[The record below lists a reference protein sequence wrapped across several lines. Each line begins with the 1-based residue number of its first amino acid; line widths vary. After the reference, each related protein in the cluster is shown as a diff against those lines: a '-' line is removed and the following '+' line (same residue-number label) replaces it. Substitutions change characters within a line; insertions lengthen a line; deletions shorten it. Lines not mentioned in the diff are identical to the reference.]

1 MSFTTE
7 AVNASV
13 AFDRFQKVPPALQFP
28 GDAHEIE
35 LKIAFGEALWTPS
48 ANTAGFALPQTPFV
62 DVSVNASSSN
72 ADSAFLNWPAAVQFP
87 AVAHDTEL
95 KVASGFLGWRPTANT
110 AGRAGAHSPS
120 AIDMVNASM
129 KSSDFLNW
137 PTAVQFPAVAH
148 DTELKVASGFTCWTP
163 SANTARR
170 ARPHTPS
177 VDVAVNAS
185 SKKARFRNLP
195 TAVQFPADVHEIELN
210 RALGYAG

>member
-1 MSFTTE
+1 M
-7 AVNASV
+7 
-13 AFDRFQKVPPALQFP
+13 QFP
-28 GDAHEIE
+28 AVAHDTE
-35 LKIAFGEALWTPS
+35 LKVASGFMCWTPL
-48 ANTAGFALPQTPFV
+48 ANTAGRARFHSPSAI
-62 DVSVNASSSN
+62 DIVNASMKPSE
-72 ADSAFLNWPAAVQFP
+72 FLNLPTVVQFS

>member
-95 KVASGFLGWRPTANT
+95 KVASGF
-110 AGRAGAHSPS
+110 
-120 AIDMVNASM
+120 
-129 KSSDFLNW
+129 
-137 PTAVQFPAVAH
+137 
-148 DTELKVASGFTCWTP
+148 TCWTP

-195 TAVQFPADVHEIELN
+195 TAVQFPADVHEMELN
-210 RALGYAG
+210 RALGYMD